1 MYMQEIDMDE
11 CDYDGRTALH
21 VAAAEGHLH
30 VVKFLLEIVRVQVKD
45 LDPIPRSSVRG
56 DASGHFTLAPRGE
69 VNP

>member
-30 VVKFLLEIVRVQVKD
+30 VVKFLLEIVRVQVTTF
-45 LDPIPRSSVRG
+45 LIPIYPSQK
-56 DASGHFTLAPRGE
+56 
-69 VNP
+69 

>member
-30 VVKFLLEIVRVQVKD
+30 VVKFLLEIVGVQVKVELVVHSIKHLRPD
-45 LDPIPRSSVRG
+45 NLKACIV
-56 DASGHFTLAPRGE
+56 TLA
-69 VNP
+69 